1 MVNNSKFNKI
11 IYFAF
16 GLIMAFFVLFSLYFM
31 TRYAYIIVFYT
42 VENGKHVYNPGSNGG
57 GGSYKNQTLF
67 RFFNRVFVANSE
79 GQYAAKD
86 GWGIDRLFADRD
98 DFLNFIVDFRNELN
112 SFNTALLWFGIVGL
126 IMFAIML
133 IAGNHNRNVYYI
145 SNLIVGVLC
154 SLTMIIFG
162 FILLIKNIQLIGRF
176 NDDAKLWQAVS
187 IAQQKGNDSA
197 QTIYIDAYITENK
210 PEEYYA
216 GENNVNSTTLITT
229 MIFMIISIGY
239 SVFTL
244 IHTIRKYFA
253 TKAHRKEILERAGV
267 IAWLMNKKIRR
278 L

>member
-244 IHTIRKYFA
+244 IHTIRKYLA

-267 IAWLMNKKIRR
+267 IA
-278 L
+278 

>member
-1 MVNNSKFNKI
+1 
-11 IYFAF
+11 
-16 GLIMAFFVLFSLYFM
+16 
-31 TRYAYIIVFYT
+31 
-42 VENGKHVYNPGSNGG
+42 
-57 GGSYKNQTLF
+57 
-67 RFFNRVFVANSE
+67 
-79 GQYAAKD
+79 
-86 GWGIDRLFADRD
+86 
-98 DFLNFIVDFRNELN
+98 
-112 SFNTALLWFGIVGL
+112 
-126 IMFAIML
+126 
-133 IAGNHNRNVYYI
+133 
-145 SNLIVGVLC
+145 
-154 SLTMIIFG
+154 MIIFG

-267 IAWLMNKKIRR
+267 IA
-278 L
+278 

>member
-197 QTIYIDAYITENK
+197 QTIYIDAYITENN
-210 PEEYYA
+210 PEKYYA

>member
-86 GWGIDRLFADRD
+86 WWGIDRLFADRD

-133 IAGNHNRNVYYI
+133 M
-145 SNLIVGVLC
+145 L
-154 SLTMIIFG
+154 
-162 FILLIKNIQLIGRF
+162 
-176 NDDAKLWQAVS
+176 
-187 IAQQKGNDSA
+187 
-197 QTIYIDAYITENK
+197 
-210 PEEYYA
+210 
-216 GENNVNSTTLITT
+216 
-229 MIFMIISIGY
+229 
-239 SVFTL
+239 VFYV
-244 IHTIRKYFA
+244 H
-253 TKAHRKEILERAGV
+253 
-267 IAWLMNKKIRR
+267 
-278 L
+278 